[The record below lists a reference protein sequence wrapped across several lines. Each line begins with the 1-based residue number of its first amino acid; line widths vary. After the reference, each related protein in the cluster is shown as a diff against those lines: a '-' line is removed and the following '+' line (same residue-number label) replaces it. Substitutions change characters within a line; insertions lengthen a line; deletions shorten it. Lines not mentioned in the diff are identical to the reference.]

1 MAFVF
6 YWPIAPRHHCLLGS
20 VILTELRFPDRIL
33 LTPLRSTWIRIIG
46 LMSDANAR
54 VGDTLRIAMDM
65 IESGAAFC
73 VLGNH
78 EANVEYWCAAAT

>member
-1 MAFVF
+1 
-6 YWPIAPRHHCLLGS
+6 
-20 VILTELRFPDRIL
+20 
-33 LTPLRSTWIRIIG
+33 
-46 LMSDANAR
+46 MSDANTR

-78 EANVEYWCAAAT
+78 EANVEYWLRSRDVKITHGLDKPIADFVTGGADF